1 MIPLGENMLR
11 NRGLMHR
18 RLHEGRHFLRF
29 LRQHRATAT
38 G

>member
-1 MIPLGENMLR
+1 MIPLGAKMLR
-11 NRGLMHR
+11 DPELMRR
-18 RLHEGRHFLRF
+18 RLHEGRDVLRF